1 MLSIQDHLLAVR
13 DTAVMTVAQVW
24 LAGCLVGAGAL
35 IWLQMFLL
43 KAYNGKF
50 TTPIQP
56 KAARF
61 RRTELILYLGI
72 SDPRPMGPLPHGEG
86 AESDVDGYIFNTGF
100 PIH

>member
-1 MLSIQDHLLAVR
+1 MACWLLGK
-13 DTAVMTVAQVW
+13 DW
-24 LAGCLVGAGAL
+24 SDDL
-35 IWLQMFLL
+35 LQKLLL
-43 KAYNGKF
+43 KSYSGKF
-50 TTPIQP
+50 TTPFQQ